1 MSPEI
6 KPRSIKV
13 VLANHTRKILSTI
26 SASLYEHFSASDF
39 AIRKN
44 WGSSSSCWSRY
55 FSCLFTS
62 FFRRLLRKTSFHHY
76 IYFVVFSVSSV
87 VISFSS
93 VVILKQFSSGALPP
107 RINCFSSLTR
117 LTSLELTH
125 RRTTFRKHGIWASIP
140 AMMAKQIKTLELQ
153 FPMIRFFI
161 TSHRQSTR
169 KFMRTSYDCHG
180 FCWLFDWVM
189 PGASEFSANNKAAKH
204 TTYRV

>member
-1 MSPEI
+1 MNIFGEWLCDQ
-6 KPRSIKV
+6 KEPRLIFFP
-13 VLANHTRKILSTI
+13 R
-26 SASLYEHFSASDF
+26 
-39 AIRKN
+39 
-44 WGSSSSCWSRY
+44 WSRY

-62 FFRRLLRKTSFHHY
+62 FFRCLLRKTSYHHY

-87 VISFSS
+87 EIAFSS

-140 AMMAKQIKTLELQ
+140 AMMATLELQ
-153 FPMIRFFI
+153 FPIIRFFYNI
-161 TSHRQSTR
+161 SSSKYAKLHAN
-169 KFMRTSYDCHG
+169 KL
-180 FCWLFDWVM
+180 WLSRFLLAVWLRM